1 MKRHG
6 KAPGSPVDAQTAPW
20 EGQGSGSVAI
30 NGKQPGGATGKGW
43 RPGQSGNPSGRPGG
57 YAEFREMCR
66 SKSPQAVE
74 ALEGALTEGGPSAV
88 AAARVLLEY
97 GWGKPASAPE
107 DLDAVREGGGNAL
120 AVLTRD
126 ELLKIAR
133 GEAL

>member
-1 MKRHG
+1 MSRPR
-6 KAPGSPVDAQTAPW
+6 KALGGPVDAQTASG
-20 EGQGSGSVAI
+20 EGQGSGPAI
-30 NGKQPGGATGKGW
+30 RTEQGRFKPGV
-43 RPGQSGNPSGRPGG
+43 SGNPNGRPGG
-57 YAEFREMCR
+57 YAEFRDLCR

-126 ELLKIAR
+126 ELLRIAK
-133 GEAL
+133 GEEP